1 MITKVLGLKKAVCKI
16 EEMHAAL
23 ASLDD
28 TDKPCALL
36 QLFRE
41 ALSSPMIDELRS
53 KIDMVLDDSSASSA
67 GNAVSFGSCSFDLVA
82 LVRLH
87 SVQTHSI

>member
-28 TDKPCALL
+28 TNKPCALL

-67 GNAVSFGSCSFDLVA
+67 GNAVSFGSCSFDSVA

-87 SVQTHSI
+87 SVQTYSV